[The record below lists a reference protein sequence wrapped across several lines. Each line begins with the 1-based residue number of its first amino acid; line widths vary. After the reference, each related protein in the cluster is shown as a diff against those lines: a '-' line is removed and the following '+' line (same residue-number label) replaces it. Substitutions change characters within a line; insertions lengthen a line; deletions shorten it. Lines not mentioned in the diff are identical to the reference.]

1 MSAVTIDGD
10 LIHYEKL
17 GRGRP
22 VILVHGWIGSWRYWI
37 PLMQQLHLKYSV
49 YTLDLPGFGDSAKNL
64 ERYSLSQQVSVL
76 EQFLEQL
83 GIPKAALIGHGLGSI
98 VVAEFANRQPDKV
111 ARVLL
116 CNAPLYDPGDL
127 ASRLPTMQH
136 SINGDNPLKSAFT
149 GRKILDLLDRCFK
162 RSEPEYDKIKIDV
175 DKADD
180 RVLLSSVDE
189 FNPIRMLDAIRFI
202 DAPTAIV
209 HGNDDPILPSPSDD
223 IWQYLT
229 DDRDN
234 NVVAIPLPD
243 VRHFPMLEHDTFS
256 QLTGDF
262 LEAADLSRLQVRG
275 RWMRRSR

>member
-116 CNAPLYDPGDL
+116 CNAPLYDTGDL
-127 ASRLPTMQH
+127 ASRRPTTQH
-136 SINGDNPLKSAFT
+136 SVNGNNPLKSAFT
-149 GRKILDLLDRCFK
+149 GQKILDLLDRCFK

-189 FNPIRMLDAIRFI
+189 FNPARMLDAIRLI
-202 DAPTAIV
+202 GAPTAIV

-243 VRHFPMLEHDTFS
+243 VRHFPMLEHKTFS

-262 LEAADLSRLQVRG
+262 LEAADVSRLQVRG